1 MQTTDSFSKAIIL
14 GATGGIG
21 RHLATELAKHLD
33 FLVLVG
39 RNPDKLV
46 QLQNELAGFRS
57 FCR

>member
-39 RNPDKLV
+39 QNPDKLS
-46 QLQNELAGFRS
+46 QLQKE
-57 FCR
+57 

>member
-1 MQTTDSFSKAIIL
+1 MQTTDSYSKAIIL

-39 RNPDKLV
+39 QKSRQIIPTAKKN
-46 QLQNELAGFRS
+46 
-57 FCR
+57 